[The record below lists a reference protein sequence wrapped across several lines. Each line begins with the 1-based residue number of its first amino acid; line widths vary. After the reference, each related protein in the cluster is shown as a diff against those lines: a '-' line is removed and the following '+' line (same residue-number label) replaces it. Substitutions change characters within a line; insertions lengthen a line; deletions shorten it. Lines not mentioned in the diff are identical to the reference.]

1 MVTLGMGFGA
11 IDRGGDILPP
21 VLEDVLPFVVVLG
34 VSEKKMDLLG
44 KQKCVSLRLILKV
57 ATNFKV
63 IHSYHAKDYLDW
75 VSR

>member
-11 IDRGGDILPP
+11 MARGGDILPP

-44 KQKCVSLRLILKV
+44 KQKCVSLRLILSV
-57 ATNFKV
+57 NFKV